1 MLDTSI
7 RKSYGVGS
15 LNIAVTIT
23 VLLSIECCPSIVI
36 MHSVLIGIGRGLI
49 TVLGL
54 SRIGGSCGNYWSR
67 IGWSYGNYWNRMSRN
82 FFSRIG

>member
-1 MLDTSI
+1 MRRLLMFILSCSFISDISHIATIRVRVVRHMLDTSI

-36 MHSVLIGIGRGLI
+36 MHSVLIGIGRGFV
-49 TVLGL
+49 TV
-54 SRIGGSCGNYWSR
+54 
-67 IGWSYGNYWNRMSRN
+67 
-82 FFSRIG
+82 